1 MNVSIIFQFLDQLVA
16 NNNREWFNEHKEA
29 YREAQ
34 LQFELLLT
42 AVIDRISTF
51 DESVKGIQAKDCIYR
66 IYRDTRFSPDKTPYK
81 NHFGGYI
88 NAKGKKSTHC
98 GYYLHIQNGN
108 CVLAGGSLCYPT
120 DILKALRTAVYDNI
134 DEYRGIVEDASFKR
148 FFPVIG
154 ETFLKTAPKGFPKD
168 FAYIDY
174 LKCKEY
180 TCTHYVPNDFFFA
193 PDFMDRTEEVFRQL
207 KRFADFTNFTIDDYE

>member
-1 MNVSIIFQFLDQLVA
+1 RS
-16 NNNREWFNEHKEA
+16 
-29 YREAQ
+29 
-34 LQFELLLT
+34 
-42 AVIDRISTF
+42 
-51 DESVKGIQAKDCIYR
+51 
-66 IYRDTRFSPDKTPYK
+66 
-81 NHFGGYI
+81 
-88 NAKGKKSTHC
+88 
-98 GYYLHIQNGN
+98 
-108 CVLAGGSLCYPT
+108 
-120 DILKALRTAVYDNI
+120 
-134 DEYRGIVEDASFKR
+134 IVEDASFKR